1 MKNGCFDKFVNNGY
15 LYRMLFVKEHLSAD
29 NNYNWTGEFIFDG
42 TPSRRLFDR
51 QNGNQL
57 LFIINLYA
65 SQNDKFSEEQV
76 QRIEE
81 MLVNRLPDDVK
92 SEISVLNW
100 LKENGQLF
108 LINQ

>member
-1 MKNGCFDKFVNNGY
+1 MRFQ
-15 LYRMLFVKEHLSAD
+15 KEHLNSG
-29 NNYNWTGEFIFDG
+29 NNYNWASEFIFDG

-65 SQNDKFSEEQV
+65 SQTDKFSEHQV
-76 QRIEE
+76 QHIEE
-81 MLVNRLPDDVK
+81 MLVNKLPEGVK

-108 LINQ
+108 LISQ

>member
-1 MKNGCFDKFVNNGY
+1 MRFI
-15 LYRMLFVKEHLSAD
+15 KEHLSAE
-29 NNYNWTGEFIFDG
+29 NNYNWTDEFIFDG

-65 SQNDKFSEEQV
+65 LQNDKFSEDQV
-76 QRIEE
+76 PRIEE
-81 MLVNRLPDDVK
+81 MLVNKLPEEIK

-100 LKENGQLF
+100 LKENGQVF
-108 LINQ
+108 LVS

>member
-1 MKNGCFDKFVNNGY
+1 
-15 LYRMLFVKEHLSAD
+15 MLFLKEHLSAG
-29 NNYNWTGEFIFDG
+29 NNYNWADEFIFDG

-65 SQNDKFSEEQV
+65 SQNDKFSGDQV

-81 MLVNRLPDDVK
+81 MLVNKLPEDVK

-100 LKENGQLF
+100 LKENGELF
-108 LINQ
+108 LISQ

>member
-1 MKNGCFDKFVNNGY
+1 
-15 LYRMLFVKEHLSAD
+15 MLFSKEHLSSS
-29 NNYNWTGEFIFDG
+29 NNYNWTDEFIFDG

-51 QNGNQL
+51 QIGNLL

-65 SQNDKFSEEQV
+65 SQSDKFSEDHV
-76 QRIEE
+76 QRLEH
-81 MLVNRLPDDVK
+81 MLVNKLPEQVK

-100 LKENGQLF
+100 LKENGQVF

>member
-1 MKNGCFDKFVNNGY
+1 
-15 LYRMLFVKEHLSAD
+15 MLFVKEHLSAG
-29 NNYNWTGEFIFDG
+29 NNYNWTSEFIFDG

-65 SQNDKFSEEQV
+65 SHNDKFSEDQV

>member
-1 MKNGCFDKFVNNGY
+1 
-15 LYRMLFVKEHLSAD
+15 MLFVKEHLSAG
-29 NNYNWTGEFIFDG
+29 NNYNWTDEFIFDG

-65 SQNDKFSEEQV
+65 SQNDKFSGEQV

-81 MLVNRLPDDVK
+81 MLVNKLPEEVK

-100 LKENGQLF
+100 LKENGELF
-108 LINQ
+108 LISQ

>member
-1 MKNGCFDKFVNNGY
+1 
-15 LYRMLFVKEHLSAD
+15 MLFIKEHLSAG
-29 NNYNWTGEFIFDG
+29 NNYNWEGEFIFDG

-65 SQNDKFSEEQV
+65 SQSDKFSEEHV
-76 QRIEE
+76 QKIED
-81 MLVNRLPDDVK
+81 MLVNKLPGEIK

-100 LKENGQLF
+100 LKENAQEVYV
-108 LINQ
+108 

>member
-1 MKNGCFDKFVNNGY
+1 
-15 LYRMLFVKEHLSAD
+15 MLFLKEHLSAG
-29 NNYNWTGEFIFDG
+29 NNYNWEGEFKFDG

-65 SQNDKFSEEQV
+65 SQNDKFSGDQV

-81 MLVNRLPDDVK
+81 MLVNKLPDDVK

-100 LKENGQLF
+100 LKENGELF
-108 LINQ
+108 LIGQ

>member
-1 MKNGCFDKFVNNGY
+1 
-15 LYRMLFVKEHLSAD
+15 MLFLKEHLSAG
-29 NNYNWTGEFIFDG
+29 NNYNWTDEFIFDG

-65 SQNDKFSEEQV
+65 SQNDKFSGDQV

-81 MLVNRLPDDVK
+81 MLVNKLPEDVK

-100 LKENGQLF
+100 LKENGELF
-108 LINQ
+108 LISQ